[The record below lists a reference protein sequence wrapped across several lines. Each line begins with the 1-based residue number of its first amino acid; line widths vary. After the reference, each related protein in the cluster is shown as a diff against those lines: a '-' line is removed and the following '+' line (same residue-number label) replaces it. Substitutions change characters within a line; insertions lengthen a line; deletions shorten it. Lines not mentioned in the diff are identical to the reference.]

1 MKHVYGVFATK
12 NIDKILINR
21 FYGLI
26 IFFAVIWLIFQ
37 ATFGLGHYPM
47 IWLTDLF
54 FQIEDLLLKV
64 LPEGVIQSLLVNGIL
79 KGVGGVLIFLP
90 NIIIL
95 FTLLSI
101 LEESGYMAR
110 VARIMDKIL
119 QPIGLNGKSF
129 MSLVMGFGCNVPAI
143 MAAKSIEN
151 KHSRIITILINPL
164 MSCSSRFTVY
174 VLLISA
180 FFPDKPATV
189 MFFIYLTSVIFAT
202 VISLLLKKYIF
213 KKTAVTFV
221 NELPK
226 LRWPQIRRVLT
237 FMWFNAKMFFKK
249 ITGAIL
255 IASVIIWFLS
265 YFPRNADNNNIE
277 NSYLGMTGK
286 IIEPVLSPLGFDW
299 KMGICLISG
308 VAAKETIV
316 GIMSQLYQTKH
327 NPGFDKQNLIE
338 NLKSQNYTSGEKK
351 GQNIFNPLVALSFMF
366 FVSIYTPCIGTLV
379 TIQKTLKRRKW
390 TLFVILYTTLLAWL
404 VSFFVYNIG
413 NYFM

>member
-316 GIMSQLYQTKH
+316 GIM
-327 NPGFDKQNLIE
+327 
-338 NLKSQNYTSGEKK
+338 KS
-351 GQNIFNPLVALSFMF
+351 
-366 FVSIYTPCIGTLV
+366 
-379 TIQKTLKRRKW
+379 
-390 TLFVILYTTLLAWL
+390 VI
-404 VSFFVYNIG
+404 SD
-413 NYFM
+413 

>member
-1 MKHVYGVFATK
+1 MKHGYGVSATI
-12 NIDKILINR
+12 NIDKILSNR

-26 IFFAVIWLIFQ
+26 IFFTVIWLIFQ

-54 FQIEDLLLKV
+54 FLIEDLLLKAI
-64 LPEGVIQSLLVNGIL
+64 PGGAIQSLLINGIL
-79 KGVGGVLIFLP
+79 KGVGGVMIFLP

-95 FTLLSI
+95 FALLSI

-143 MAAKSIEN
+143 MAAQSIEN

-174 VLLISA
+174 VLFISA

-189 MFFIYLTSVIFAT
+189 MFFIYLTSVVFAS
-202 VISLLLKKYIF
+202 VIALVLKKYIF
-213 KKTAVTFV
+213 RKTAVKFV
-221 NELPK
+221 SDLPELQFPK
-226 LRWPQIRRVLT
+226 IRRVLT

-255 IASVIIWFLS
+255 IASVVIWFLS
-265 YFPRNADNNNIE
+265 YFPRNFDNNNIE

-286 IIEPVLSPLGFDW
+286 IIEPVISPLGFDW

-316 GIMSQLYQTKH
+316 GIMSQLYQTEH
-327 NPGFDKQNLIE
+327 NPGKDKQNLIE
-338 NLKSQNYTSGEKK
+338 NLKSQTYTSGEKK
-351 GQNIFNPLVALSFMF
+351 GQNIFNPVVALAFMF
-366 FVSIYTPCIGTLV
+366 FVSIYTPCVGTLV

-404 VSFFVYNIG
+404 VSFVIYNIG
-413 NYFM
+413 NYFL